1 MHYGEMPF
9 ETALAAIEKHA
20 PIEVIPSTMGEP
32 LLYSHFED
40 LLDFCKSRNIKL
52 NLTTNGTFPNKWN
65 SENGMKE
72 FLSACSDIKISTLAY
87 EMGGFSQMQWRKNL
101 EQLLN
106 CRHQMSRAGTKKL
119 ATISLQ
125 VTLHRENINQV
136 EGILHYAEDNAIN
149 RIKWNPVVFLDNAP
163 QEMRSRYELDKDSL
177 KKLQQEF
184 RQGAL
189 HSDKVQNEGSLFFEQ
204 SSSECPMAKD
214 CSQCRF
220 TEEAWIW
227 PDGHEDHCPNPRHRW
242 K

>member
-1 MHYGEMPF
+1 
-9 ETALAAIEKHA
+9 
-20 PIEVIPSTMGEP
+20 MGEP
-32 LLYSHFED
+32 LLYSYFED
-40 LLDFCKSRNIKL
+40 LLDFCKSRDIKI

-65 SENGMKE
+65 SERGMNAL
-72 FLSACSDIKISTLAY
+72 LSACSDIKISSLAY
-87 EMGGFSQMQWRKNL
+87 EMGGFSQMQWRQNL

-106 CRHQMSRAGTKKL
+106 CRHQMNRAGTL

-136 EGILHYAEDNAIN
+136 EEILHYAEDNSIN

-184 RQGAL
+184 RQGNFL
-189 HSDKVQNEGSLFFEQ
+189 STKVQNEGSLFFEH
-204 SSSECPMAKD
+204 SSNECPMAKD
-214 CSQCRF
+214 CSECPF
-220 TEEAWIW
+220 TDEIWIW
-227 PDGHEDHCPNPRHRW
+227 PDGHEDHCPNPKRRW